1 MTRTSPDCTDCRV
14 GSVPEHD
21 EYDRPLQGYL
31 SPAELRN
38 IAEARVRAEID
49 SQNLARE
56 VARARQRLMAP
67 LWKRILRTIF
77 PFTITRRTP

>member
-31 SPAELRN
+31 SPAELRG

-49 SQNLARE
+49 SRNLDRE
-56 VARARQRLMAP
+56 IARARKRLSAPWWQRMLTA
-67 LWKRILRTIF
+67 IF
-77 PFTITRRTP
+77 PFTITRRKP